1 MKQNNL
7 RKAFLTVEVLISM
20 VIIFMAIT
28 ILTTSIKT
36 TSLLE
41 RKKEHYELEYIT
53 IKSIINLVEKTD
65 FSIQSQSKDFQ
76 PISLPLNEL
85 NGYTFTV
92 MAKKIQEDN
101 NRIEGIHGVSK
112 GTTLISLYQILL
124 KVKKDT
130 KENKYSFY
138 HTKVKKDENKNS
150 IYPR

>member
-20 VIIFMAIT
+20 VILFMAIT

-53 IKSIINLVEKTD
+53 IKSIINLVKKTD
-65 FSIQSQSKDFQ
+65 FSIQSQSKHFQ
-76 PISLPLNEL
+76 PIPLSINKF
-85 NGYTFTV
+85 NGYTFTA
-92 MAKKIQEDN
+92 MGKKIQEAYN
-101 NRIEGIHGVSK
+101 IREGMDGISK
-112 GTTLISLYQILL
+112 GTTLISLYKIVL

-130 KENKYSFY
+130 TENEYSFY